1 MPLLMKKENI
11 MKLKITCPNCK
22 KEFEANVEGSNMPK
36 GTYFLVPMEEMDTK
50 TKKATTYTDPIEE
63 SIRNDGYIENHHL
76 YRRWVMAQMLRHF
89 RNEKDP
95 AAFDHYFIS
104 GKPYKYAWETTLNE
118 IKAMKHLQ
126 GEELIKRERF
136 FNLEVVKEMANEYNE
151 QVKNYIAKLPKKWTV
166 KNGKWAYYSKIP
178 YGKEI
183 KRSPKDKEFWASI
196 TEAVNKINEA
206 NTYWQMQKA
215 VENFMAT
222 CPMHLKMPKPN
233 AWKNAFKGAGAYYT
247 MDNMIK
253 FHHCHWML
261 KSHYLMLPLSASL
274 AELEKAVEE
283 TKGEYYRLYAM
294 MCDFV
299 AYNHFDFDQ
308 RMKEIKA
315 ARKTSIE

>member
-1 MPLLMKKENI
+1 

-22 KEFEANVEGSNMPK
+22 KEFEANIEGENMPK
-36 GTYFLVPMEEMDTK
+36 GTYFLVPMEEMN
-50 TKKATTYTDPIEE
+50 TKKETTTDKDPIEE
-63 SIRNDGYIENHHL
+63 SIRNDGYIENNHL

-118 IKAMKHLQ
+118 MKAMKHLH
-126 GEELIKRERF
+126 GAELIKRERF
-136 FNLEVVKEMANEYNE
+136 FNLEVVKEMANEYHE
-151 QVKNYIAKLPKKWTV
+151 QVKRCIAKLPRKRKV
-166 KNGKWAYYSKIP
+166 KNREVIYYSKIP

-183 KRSPKDKEFWASI
+183 KRYPRDKEFWASI
-196 TEAVNKINEA
+196 TEAVNKINAA

-215 VENFMAT
+215 VEFFMAT
-222 CPMHLKMPKPN
+222 CPMHLKMPKPD

-253 FHHCHWML
+253 FHNCHWML

-274 AELEKAVEE
+274 AKLEKAVEE

-308 RMKEIKA
+308 RMKEIKTG
-315 ARKTSIE
+315 KK

>member
-1 MPLLMKKENI
+1 

-22 KEFEANVEGSNMPK
+22 KEFEANIEGANMPK
-36 GTYFLVPMEEMDTK
+36 GTYFLVPMEEMNTK
-50 TKKATTYTDPIEE
+50 TKKETTKDPVEE
-63 SIRNDGYIENHHL
+63 SIRNDGFIKNHHL

-95 AAFDHYFIS
+95 AAFDHYFVS

-118 IKAMKHLQ
+118 MKAMKHLY

-151 QVKNYIAKLPKKWTV
+151 QVKRCIAKLPRKRKV
-166 KNGKWAYYSKIP
+166 KNREVVYYSKIP

-183 KRSPKDKEFWASI
+183 KRYPRDKEFWASI

-274 AELEKAVEE
+274 AELEKAVEK
-283 TKGEYYRLYAM
+283 TKREYYKLYAM

-308 RMKEIKA
+308 RMKEIKTGE
-315 ARKTSIE
+315 K

>member
-1 MPLLMKKENI
+1 

-22 KEFEANVEGSNMPK
+22 KEFEANIEGANMPK
-36 GTYFLVPMEEMDTK
+36 GTYFLVPMEEIDTK
-50 TKKATTYTDPIEE
+50 KETTTSKDPIEE
-63 SIRNDGYIENHHL
+63 SIRNDGYIENNHL

-118 IKAMKHLQ
+118 MKAMKHLR

-136 FNLEVVKEMANEYNE
+136 FNLEVVKEMAKEYHE
-151 QVKNYIAKLPKKWTV
+151 QLRRCVAKLPKKWTV

-274 AELEKAVEE
+274 AKLEKAVEE

-315 ARKTSIE
+315 GEK

>member
-22 KEFEANVEGSNMPK
+22 KEFEANIEGANMPK

-50 TKKATTYTDPIEE
+50 TKKATTNKDPVEE
-63 SIRNDGYIENHHL
+63 SIRNDGYIENNHL

-118 IKAMKHLQ
+118 MKSMKHLR

-136 FNLEVVKEMANEYNE
+136 FNLEVVKEMAKEYHE
-151 QVKNYIAKLPKKWTV
+151 QLRRCVAKLPKKWTV

-183 KRSPKDKEFWASI
+183 KRSPWDKEFWTSI
-196 TEAVNKINEA
+196 KEAVNKINEA

-315 ARKTSIE
+315 GEK

>member
-1 MPLLMKKENI
+1 MPLLMEKENI

-22 KEFEANVEGSNMPK
+22 KEFEANIEGANMPK
-36 GTYFLVPMEEMDTK
+36 GTYFLVPMEEIDTK
-50 TKKATTYTDPIEE
+50 KETTTSKDPIEE
-63 SIRNDGYIENHHL
+63 SIRNDGYIENNHL

-118 IKAMKHLQ
+118 MKAMKHLR

-136 FNLEVVKEMANEYNE
+136 FNLEVVKEMAKEYHE
-151 QVKNYIAKLPKKWTV
+151 QLRRCVAKLPKKWTV

-274 AELEKAVEE
+274 AKLEKAVEE

-315 ARKTSIE
+315 GEK

>member
-1 MPLLMKKENI
+1 

-22 KEFEANVEGSNMPK
+22 KEFEANIEGANMPK

-50 TKKATTYTDPIEE
+50 TKKTTTNKDPVEE
-63 SIRNDGYIENHHL
+63 SIRNDGYIENNHL

-95 AAFDHYFIS
+95 AAFDHYFVS

-118 IKAMKHLQ
+118 MKAMKHLQ

-151 QVKNYIAKLPKKWTV
+151 QVKDYIRKLPVKNRV
-166 KNGKWAYYSKIP
+166 KNGKLECYSKIP
-178 YGKEI
+178 YGGEI
-183 KRSPKDKEFWASI
+183 RRHEQNKEFWAKI
-196 TEAVNKINEA
+196 KEAVDKINAA
-206 NTYWQMQKA
+206 NTYWQMEKA
-215 VENFMAT
+215 IEFFMAT

-274 AELEKAVEE
+274 AKLEKAVEE

-315 ARKTSIE
+315 ARETSIE

>member
-22 KEFEANVEGSNMPK
+22 KEFEAKIEGANMPK
-36 GTYFLVPMEEMDTK
+36 GTYFLVPMEEMDAK
-50 TKKATTYTDPIEE
+50 TKETTTSKDPIEE
-63 SIRNDGYIENHHL
+63 SIRNDGYIENNHL

-118 IKAMKHLQ
+118 MKAMKHLR

-136 FNLEVVKEMANEYNE
+136 FNLDVVKEMAKEYHE
-151 QVKNYIAKLPKKWTV
+151 QLRRCVAKLPKKWTV

-183 KRSPKDKEFWASI
+183 KTSPKDKEFWASI

-261 KSHYLMLPLSASL
+261 KSRYLMLPLSASL

-315 ARKTSIE
+315 GEK

>member
-1 MPLLMKKENI
+1 

-22 KEFEANVEGSNMPK
+22 KEFEANIEGAKIPK

-50 TKKATTYTDPIEE
+50 TKETNTHKDPVEE
-63 SIRNDGYIENHHL
+63 SIRNDGYIENNHL

-95 AAFDHYFIS
+95 AAFDHYFVS

-118 IKAMKHLQ
+118 MKAMKHLQ

-136 FNLEVVKEMANEYNE
+136 FNLDVVKKMANEYNE
-151 QVKNYIAKLPKKWTV
+151 HVKDYVEKLPVKTRVKK
-166 KNGKWAYYSKIP
+166 GQQEFYSKIP

-183 KRSPKDKEFWASI
+183 KRYAQNKEFWTKI
-196 TEAVNKINEA
+196 TEAVNKINTA

-215 VENFMAT
+215 IENFMAT

-253 FHHCHWML
+253 FHHCRWML
-261 KSHYLMLPLSASL
+261 KDYKLMLPLSASL
-274 AELEKAVEE
+274 AELEKAVKK

-315 ARKTSIE
+315 GEK

>member
-1 MPLLMKKENI
+1 

-22 KEFEANVEGSNMPK
+22 KEFEAKIEGANMPK
-36 GTYFLVPMEEMDTK
+36 GTYFLVPMEEMDAK
-50 TKKATTYTDPIEE
+50 TKETTTSKDPIEE
-63 SIRNDGYIENHHL
+63 SIRNDGYIENNHL

-118 IKAMKHLQ
+118 MKAMKHLR

-136 FNLEVVKEMANEYNE
+136 FNLDVVKEMAKEYHE
-151 QVKNYIAKLPKKWTV
+151 QLRRCVAKLPKKWTV

-183 KRSPKDKEFWASI
+183 KTSPKDKEFWASI

-261 KSHYLMLPLSASL
+261 KSRYLMLPLSASL

-315 ARKTSIE
+315 GEK

>member
-1 MPLLMKKENI
+1 

-104 GKPYKYAWETTLNE
+104 EKPYKYAWETTLNE

-151 QVKNYIAKLPKKWTV
+151 QVKNYIAKLPK
-166 KNGKWAYYSKIP
+166 NG
-178 YGKEI
+178 
-183 KRSPKDKEFWASI
+183 
-196 TEAVNKINEA
+196 
-206 NTYWQMQKA
+206 Q
-215 VENFMAT
+215 
-222 CPMHLKMPKPN
+222 
-233 AWKNAFKGAGAYYT
+233 
-247 MDNMIK
+247 
-253 FHHCHWML
+253 
-261 KSHYLMLPLSASL
+261 
-274 AELEKAVEE
+274 
-283 TKGEYYRLYAM
+283 
-294 MCDFV
+294 
-299 AYNHFDFDQ
+299 
-308 RMKEIKA
+308 
-315 ARKTSIE
+315 

>member
-22 KEFEANVEGSNMPK
+22 KEFEANIEGANMPK

-50 TKKATTYTDPIEE
+50 KETTTSKDPVEE
-63 SIRNDGYIENHHL
+63 SIRNDGFIKNHHL

-95 AAFDHYFIS
+95 AAFDHYFVS

-118 IKAMKHLQ
+118 MKAMKHLQ

-261 KSHYLMLPLSASL
+261 KNHYLMLPLSASL